1 MPKIV
6 KNCLTPEIAPLN
18 QKHTSVEKCFFFS
31 FRFLILQMS
40 HTNQTF
46 LAVDSLFSDCLPSYE
61 SRDVSK
67 EKLKSPAKTAC
78 LWYKFLIASNILPR
92 SGRVALFRY
101 EDFKGW
107 LGQSLSHRPQHL
119 ISKYVYFYHFLC
131 LRRRL

>member
-31 FRFLILQMS
+31 FRFLIFQMS

-46 LAVDSLFSDCLPSYE
+46 LAVDSLFSDCLPPYE

-67 EKLKSPAKTAC
+67 KKLKSPAKTVC
-78 LWYKFLIASNILPR
+78 L
-92 SGRVALFRY
+92 
-101 EDFKGW
+101 
-107 LGQSLSHRPQHL
+107 
-119 ISKYVYFYHFLC
+119 
-131 LRRRL
+131 